1 VGAVDAAQ
9 ALADLTEISAQI
21 EAAVVASSDG
31 AVVAATIPDGA
42 AAALARA
49 GSGLL
54 REAGERAVG
63 VEAQTGDASVFAVR
77 DDAHLVAAVAAQGAA
92 SGLVLYDLRT
102 CLRRLAEE
110 PAPQPELEPE
120 PAKPKRKRSPAKKK
134 ADDAA

>member
-1 VGAVDAAQ
+1 MGAVDAAQ

-21 EAAVVASSDG
+21 RAAVVASGEGS
-31 AVVAATIPDGA
+31 VVAATLPDGP

-54 REAGERAVG
+54 REAGARAVA
-63 VEAQTGDASVFAVR
+63 VEARTGEASVFSVR
-77 DDAHLVAAVAAQGAA
+77 DDVHVVAAVAAQGAA

-110 PAPQPELEPE
+110 PEPE
-120 PAKPKRKRSPAKKK
+120 PEPKKPKRAPRAKKK

>member
-21 EAAVVASSDG
+21 RAAAVASADG
-31 AVVAATIPDGA
+31 SVVAATLPDGP

-49 GSGLL
+49 GSGML
-54 REAGERAVG
+54 REAGARAVG
-63 VEAQTGDASVFAVR
+63 VEARTGEASVFAVR
-77 DDAHLVAAVAAQGAA
+77 DDAHVLTAVAAQGAA

-110 PAPQPELEPE
+110 PEPAPEPE
-120 PAKPKRKRSPAKKK
+120 PEKPKRSRAKKK
-134 ADDAA
+134 TDDNA

>member
-1 VGAVDAAQ
+1 VGAVDAAR

-21 EAAVVASSDG
+21 RAAVVASADG
-31 AVVAATIPDGA
+31 AVVAATLPDGP

-54 REAGERAVG
+54 REAGARAVG
-63 VEAQTGDASVFAVR
+63 VEARTGEASVFAVR
-77 DDAHLVAAVAAQGAA
+77 DDAHVVAAVAAQGAA

-110 PAPQPELEPE
+110 PAHAEPE
-120 PAKPKRKRSPAKKK
+120 PEKPKRAPRAKKKK

>member
-1 VGAVDAAQ
+1 VGRVDAAE

-21 EAAVVASSDG
+21 EAAVVASPDG
-31 AVVAATIPDGA
+31 AVAAATLPEMA

-63 VEAQTGDASVFAVR
+63 VEARTGEASVFAVR
-77 DDAHLVAAVAAQGAA
+77 DGARLVAAVAAPGAA

-102 CLRRLAEE
+102 CLRRLGEE
-110 PAPQPELEPE
+110 PE
-120 PAKPKRKRSPAKKK
+120 KPRRKRAKAKK

>member
-1 VGAVDAAQ
+1 VGRVDAAE

-21 EAAVVASSDG
+21 EAAVVASPDG
-31 AVVAATIPDGA
+31 VVGAATVPETA

-63 VEAQTGDASVFAVR
+63 VEARTSEASVFAVR
-77 DDAHLVAAVAAQGAA
+77 DGAHLVAAVAAAGAA

-102 CLRRLAEE
+102 CLRRLGE
-110 PAPQPELEPE
+110 QPE
-120 PAKPKRKRSPAKKK
+120 KPRRKRAPRAKAKKT
-134 ADDAA
+134 DDAA

>member
-21 EAAVVASSDG
+21 RAAVVATPEG
-31 AVVAATIPDGA
+31 AVVAATLPDGA

-54 REAGERAVG
+54 REAGARAVG
-63 VEAQTGDASVFAVR
+63 VEARTGEASVFVVR
-77 DDAHLVAAVAAQGAA
+77 DDAHVVAAVAGQGAA

-110 PAPQPELEPE
+110 PEPE
-120 PAKPKRKRSPAKKK
+120 PEKPKRARATKKKK